1 MRVKGDV
8 MIRHL
13 RRFDERKERQVE
25 IRQLSKKRQLRQFDE
40 SVGGYEDQAVKTG
53 KCVYLSCEN

>member
-13 RRFDERKERQVE
+13 RRFDERKET
-25 IRQLSKKRQLRQFDE
+25 
-40 SVGGYEDQAVKTG
+40 GGDQTVKQEKAVKT
-53 KCVYLSCEN
+53 V